1 MGATPAQI
9 AMVSAASP
17 SPSAVPAGM
26 TPKQAAA
33 LQAQLAKASTPQE
46 AMKIAQ
52 AHGLNPQQASY
63 QMDTCLDFPGKALSQ
78 KMKHRMQIVTPRITL
93 ENCHFLRLFSYI

>member
-1 MGATPAQI
+1 MFLTSMREHNTAFYMDDVHSSAYHISSSESPPHVQVEQLARSMGATPAQI

-52 AHGLNPQQASY
+52 AHGLNPQQAS
-63 QMDTCLDFPGKALSQ
+63 C
-78 KMKHRMQIVTPRITL
+78 
-93 ENCHFLRLFSYI
+93 